1 MSTSISP
8 AGSVVTT
15 PAQSV
20 YQKQFA
26 SLQQYDTQELLY
38 ASFLSP
44 DDALANGNAVL
55 SQAAKLLDSKSYEAQ
70 PPATTTDP
78 TTTTG
83 STTTGTSTTGTPASA
98 TTVPA
103 RQSITDILKA
113 SDDAANAALKAYS
126 NAPAGSSIIDFNA

>member
-1 MSTSISP
+1 MTAP
-8 AGSVVTT
+8 V
-15 PAQSV
+15 QSV

-44 DDALANGNAVL
+44 DDALANGEAVL
-55 SQAAKLLDSKSYEAQ
+55 SQAAKLLDSKSYEAT
-70 PPATTTDP
+70 PATDATTTTDS
-78 TTTTG
+78 TD
-83 STTTGTSTTGTPASA
+83 STTQSA
-98 TTVPA
+98 TAPA

-126 NAPAGSSIIDFNA
+126 NAPAGSSIIDYNA